1 MTNATPT
8 GSVCPLRRP
17 PKGKDHPS
25 ASRTAFFGLP
35 PDSRNPSSPQPSRL
49 LDSPHHHADVGLA
62 DEKSGL
68 GYATFHTSVFGARF
82 LDYDNDG
89 RRDIFMA
96 AGHVLDNI
104 ERYRPGTSYAE
115 PKLMFHNAGNGVF
128 VNVSDQLGPD
138 FQTPCVS
145 RGAAVG
151 DFDNDGD
158 LDILVSNNGGPAQ
171 LLRND
176 GGNANHWLQ
185 ILPIG
190 TRSNRDGVGARLRL
204 SAGDLILY
212 EQKKGG
218 MSYQSA
224 QDPRLHFG
232 LGNFTKI
239 DLIEIRWPSGSVTRL
254 TGIACDQ
261 ILAIKEGTGI
271 VKYAFPPVQSR

>member
-25 ASRTAFFGLP
+25 ASRTAFFVLP

-68 GYATFHTSVFGARF
+68 GYATFHTCVFGARF

-171 LLRND
+171 LLRN
-176 GGNANHWLQ
+176 
-185 ILPIG
+185 
-190 TRSNRDGVGARLRL
+190 
-204 SAGDLILY
+204 
-212 EQKKGG
+212 
-218 MSYQSA
+218 
-224 QDPRLHFG
+224 
-232 LGNFTKI
+232 
-239 DLIEIRWPSGSVTRL
+239 
-254 TGIACDQ
+254 
-261 ILAIKEGTGI
+261 
-271 VKYAFPPVQSR
+271 